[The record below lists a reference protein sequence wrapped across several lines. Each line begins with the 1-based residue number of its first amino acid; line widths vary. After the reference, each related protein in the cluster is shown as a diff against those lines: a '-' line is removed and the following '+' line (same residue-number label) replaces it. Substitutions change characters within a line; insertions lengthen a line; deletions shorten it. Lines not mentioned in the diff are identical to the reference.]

1 MKKIPAVISF
11 GLLVTG
17 LLTSCATS
25 RNSHSSPT
33 LKEAY
38 KNDFLIGVAINQ
50 KQFIGEDPDGTAII
64 KTQFNS
70 ISPENV
76 LKWEIIQP
84 LPGTNGYDFE
94 PGDAY
99 VAFGAKTHMFIVGHT
114 LVWHSQ
120 TPKWVFQDANGRPL
134 NGTNAADR
142 ELLLERMHDHI
153 QTVVGR
159 YKGRIKCWDVV
170 NEALQDNGELR
181 KSPWLKIIGEDYIAK
196 AFEYAHEADP
206 AAILRYNDYSLEN
219 EPKRK
224 GAITLIKKLQAQ
236 GVPVMAVGLQDHVKM
251 DWPTMEQEDATISD
265 FAKLG
270 VKVMITELDVD
281 LLSRNRS
288 ADVAE
293 MQRQATPNFYT
304 NGLPDTVQQALATR
318 YKDLFS
324 VFLKHRTEIALI
336 TFWGV
341 TDGDSWLN
349 RGRMNYP
356 LLFDR
361 KWQPKPAFD
370 AVIEAAHQ

>member
-1 MKKIPAVISF
+1 MKKIYTTGILGV
-11 GLLVTG
+11 LLVTTG
-17 LLTSCATS
+17 HTQT
-25 RNSHSSPT
+25 T
-33 LKEAY
+33 LRDTY
-38 KNDFLIGVAINQ
+38 KNDFKIGVAINQ
-50 KQFIGEDPDGTAII
+50 KQFTEEDANGAAII

-76 LKWEIIQP
+76 LKWESIQP
-84 LPGTNGYDFE
+84 RPGADGYNFE
-94 PGDAY
+94 PGDRY
-99 VAFGAKTHMFIVGHT
+99 VEFGEKNGMYIIGHT

-120 TPKWVFQDANGRPL
+120 TPKWVFQGE
-134 NGTNAADR
+134 GTNDCDR
-142 ELLLERMHDHI
+142 DTLLIRMHDHI

-206 AAILRYNDYSLEN
+206 DAVLRYNDYSLEN
-219 EPKRK
+219 EAKRK
-224 GAITLIKKLQAQ
+224 GAVALIKKLQAQ
-236 GVPVMAVGLQDHVKM
+236 GIPVTAVGLQDHVKM

-293 MQRQATPNFYT
+293 MQRQATSNIYT
-304 NGLPDTVQQALATR
+304 NRLPDSVQQALARR
-318 YKDLFS
+318 YADLFS
-324 VFLKHRTEIALI
+324 VFLKHRNEISLV

-361 KWQPKPAFD
+361 TWQPKPAFD
-370 AVIEAAHQ
+370 AVIGVVRQ